1 MYTVMRTGYGN
12 PYQTGT
18 NQTGKYRN
26 IRKENNNNSSSS
38 VSDTKALEASDE
50 AEIIDTLNP
59 QAEEAEKEAP
69 AEQKSSPLT
78 AEEQKEVDALQEF
91 IKRMQEAVSSIKKA
105 CESSGKTNLYDATMD
120 LMLIA
125 NAEKEPALRA
135 IHAKLLFKSRAV
147 RATSGADADE
157 IRIALRK
164 ISKVI
169 GKAKT
174 KIKKLQ
180 KEELLEKKRKK
191 AEAEKQRKMA
201 EELQKELERKKKL
214 RKNRERQDVEESKMG
229 MGANYGGESSKF
241 SPVQDVN
248 VGAGISAGASEDI
261 LSQVEGVDMSPV
273 SVGSEYASGGNAV
286 AAEAS
291 LGTAVDVFL

>member
-1 MYTVMRTGYGN
+1 MYTVMRTGYGY
-12 PYQTGT
+12 PYQNRTD
-18 NQTGKYRN
+18 QTGKYRN
-26 IRKENNNNSSSS
+26 AKKENSSDSASS
-38 VSDTKALEASDE
+38 ISDTAYEEEQADILVSQEKDSEE
-50 AEIIDTLNP
+50 DTSTK
-59 QAEEAEKEAP
+59 Q
-69 AEQKSSPLT
+69 QSSPLT

-91 IKRMQEAVSSIKKA
+91 IKRMQEAVASIRNA
-105 CESSGKTNLYDATMD
+105 YEDSGKTNLYDATMD

-135 IHAKLLFKSRAV
+135 IYAKLLFKSRMV
-147 RATSGADADE
+147 RSTSGADSDE

-164 ISKVI
+164 IGKVI
-169 GKAKT
+169 GKTKT

-180 KEELLEKKRKK
+180 KEELIEKKRKK
-191 AEAEKQRKMA
+191 AEAEKRRKMA
-201 EELQKELERKKKL
+201 EELQRELERKKKI

-241 SPVQDVN
+241 SPVQDVST
-248 VGAGISAGASEDI
+248 GAGITLGASGDV
-261 LSQVEGVDMSPV
+261 LSQVESVDMSPI
-273 SVGSEYASGGNAV
+273 SVGGEYASGGSAV

>member
-1 MYTVMRTGYGN
+1 MYTVMKTGYGS

-26 IRKENNNNSSSS
+26 IKKENSNNSASS
-38 VSDTKALEASDE
+38 VSDTKAFETSDE
-50 AEIIDTLNP
+50 SGISDILNP
-59 QAEEAEKEAP
+59 QEEKAEKGGP
-69 AEQKSSPLT
+69 TEQKSSPLT
-78 AEEQKEVDALQEF
+78 AEEQKEVDAMQEF
-91 IKRMQEAVSSIKKA
+91 IKRMQEAVASIKNA
-105 CESSGKTNLYDATMD
+105 CEGSGKTNLYDATMD

-135 IHAKLLFKSRAV
+135 IHAKLLFKSRAI

-164 ISKVI
+164 IGKVI
-169 GKAKT
+169 GKTKT

-201 EELQKELERKKKL
+201 EELQKELERKKKI

-241 SPVQDVN
+241 SPVQDIS
-248 VGAGISAGASEDI
+248 AGISTGTSGDI
-261 LSQVEGVDMSPV
+261 LSQIEGVDMSPV
-273 SVGSEYASGGNAV
+273 SVGSEYVSGGSAV

-291 LGTAVDVFL
+291 LGAAVDVFL